1 MCHTLNV
8 IFLDLLFSFNVLF
21 LRLTYVVY
29 IAIVHLCSL
38 LYNIIQHDLTIIYL
52 SILLSVDVWYG
63 FSVLLLKFIA
73 TMNIL
78 IHIFSYKFLLFSN

>member
-38 LYNIIQHDLTIIYL
+38 LYNIQHDLTIIYL
-52 SILLSVDVWYG
+52 SILLSVDIWYG